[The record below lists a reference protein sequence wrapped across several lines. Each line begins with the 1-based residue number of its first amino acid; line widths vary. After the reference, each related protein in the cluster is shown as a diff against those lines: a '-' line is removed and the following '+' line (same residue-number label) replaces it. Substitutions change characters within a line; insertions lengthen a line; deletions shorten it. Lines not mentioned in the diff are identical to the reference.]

1 MRFEDLL
8 ERHEREIYR
17 FARRVTANP
26 DDAADVLQDTFLRAL
41 RAFRKLPEGANHRAW
56 LYRIAGRVAID
67 LARSKK
73 IRAALPIENVVDL
86 AGRDGDPESQVR
98 ARRLADAVLV
108 LVRTLPQRQRIA
120 LVQRKYEGL
129 PYQEIA
135 TTLGCSEQTA
145 RAHVYQAM
153 TKLRR
158 LLASLDAPHAT
169 TAAGRSR

>member
-1 MRFEDLL
+1 M
-8 ERHEREIYR
+8 
-17 FARRVTANP
+17 
-26 DDAADVLQDTFLRAL
+26 
-41 RAFRKLPEGANHRAW
+41 
-56 LYRIAGRVAID
+56 AID

-73 IRAALPIENVVDL
+73 IRAALPIENVADL
-86 AGRDGDPESQVR
+86 AGTDGDPESQVR

-129 PYQEIA
+129 PYDEIA
-135 TTLGCSEQTA
+135 ATLRCSEQTA

-158 LLASLDAPHAT
+158 HLAKADVSHAT

>member
-1 MRFEDLL
+1 MRFEELL
-8 ERHEREIYR
+8 DRHEREIYR
-17 FARRVTANP
+17 FARRVTSNP
-26 DDAADVLQDTFLRAL
+26 DDAADVLQDTFLRAFK
-41 RAFRKLPEGANHRAW
+41 AFRKLPEDANHRAW

-73 IRAALPIENVVDL
+73 IRAALPIESVSEI
-86 AGRDGDPESQVR
+86 AGQDGDPESRIR

-108 LVRTLPQRQRIA
+108 LVQTLPQRQRIA

-129 PYQEIA
+129 PYREIA

-158 LLASLDAPHAT
+158 HLAQSDASHAT
-169 TAAGRSR
+169 AA